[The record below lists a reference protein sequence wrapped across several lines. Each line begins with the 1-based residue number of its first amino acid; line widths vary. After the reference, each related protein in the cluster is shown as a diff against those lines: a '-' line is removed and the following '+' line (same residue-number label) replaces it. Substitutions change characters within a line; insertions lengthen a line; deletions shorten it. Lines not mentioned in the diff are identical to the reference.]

1 MNDLHMY
8 ATAFHYCQCC
18 GRTPL
23 GQHLTVCSC
32 SIFLAREFE
41 QRTPRIL
48 AWSHFFCGAFYRAS
62 VRIVDADPFSPPGGW
77 EPTRRLRMANARRAG
92 NWKRDIFRVYIRTC
106 ETCAKRVKNTDLPYA
121 AQIRRIVRACGGV
134 CVQIARTHKHRVI
147 ESTSILFVRSTQRRG
162 AATERHG
169 DVGQNDKTEF

>member
-1 MNDLHMY
+1 MRLPFI
-8 ATAFHYCQCC
+8 TANAAVAHHSDNISQCARVAFFSPENSNNEHPTFSL
-18 GRTPL
+18 GR
-23 GQHLTVCSC
+23 
-32 SIFLAREFE
+32 IFC
-41 QRTPRIL
+41 
-48 AWSHFFCGAFYRAS
+48 CGAFYRAS